1 MHVPGAGAAKP
12 IQLANGTILAGTS
25 WESFRNWSPFVDR
38 STDDGKTW
46 TRSNPFPVP
55 EKFNQIQPTLFE
67 AKDGRIVALMRSQN
81 PRMICRA
88 ESKDGGA
95 TFTPAEET
103 KLANPSAGIDCVK
116 TTEGDV
122 FLIYNP
128 TALFRSPISLAR
140 STDDGKTWTKV
151 ADLETEP
158 GEYSYPAMIQSA
170 AGSVGGNL
178 HVEAYAHQASLPL
191 AEEIPEL
198 TPVRVLPST
207 AQRADLEIVRAI
219 RKVMDEAV
227 PVPGT
232 KVKFGLDALLGL
244 IPGVGDVSSAAIGAY
259 ILRAGARLGVPTIVL
274 VQMLFNLLI
283 DAVLGLIPVVGD
295 FLDVLYRANSKNAA
309 LVEAAVANRQTTARS
324 SWLKLIGVFAA
335 FAVIVVGGIIGT
347 VLLTKWAWNSL

>member
-1 MHVPGAGAAKP
+1 
-12 IQLANGTILAGTS
+12 
-25 WESFRNWSPFVDR
+25 
-38 STDDGKTW
+38 
-46 TRSNPFPVP
+46 
-55 EKFNQIQPTLFE
+55 
-67 AKDGRIVALMRSQN
+67 MRSQN

-128 TALFRSPISLAR
+128 TALFRSPISLALDRRREDVDEGGR
-140 STDDGKTWTKV
+140 SGDRTGRVLIPRDDPVRRGR
-151 ADLETEP
+151 
-158 GEYSYPAMIQSA
+158 
-170 AGSVGGNL
+170 VGGNL